1 MIQPSSQA
9 STLQH
14 HTEATKTQVI
24 LVKISARN
32 SF

>member
-14 HTEATKTQVI
+14 HTEATKTQVF
-24 LVKISARN
+24 LVKISA
-32 SF
+32 